1 MIRAAPC
8 TSSNSYKNPVEQDS
22 TKNPCAM
29 VLPNGPAFARSSS
42 TWIHC
47 SSPVSVANVEI
58 WSWVTVIHRLVPMSR
73 PFSAG
78 RSVTSTTSGKFGL
91 PVSVLQGVPQV
102 CQELR
107 RDHAVER
114 AVVVG
119 QAHDARVVD
128 GDGVADRHR
137 TPDDAL
143 RG

>member
-29 VLPNGPAFARSSS
+29 VVPYGPAFARSSS

-58 WSWVTVIHRLVPMSR
+58 CSWVTVIHRLWPMSL
-73 PFSAG
+73 PFSVG

-102 CQELR
+102 RQELR
-107 RDHAVER
+107 RDDAVER
-114 AVVVG
+114 PVVVG
-119 QAHDARVVD
+119 QAQHAGVVD
-128 GDGVADRHR
+128 RDRVGDRHR
-137 TPDDAL
+137 
-143 RG
+143 